1 MVRIND
7 NKLII
12 EMEHP
17 CPQEFLLDIY
27 VAIIYLL
34 QNQSEDPINKEQR
47 QNANNTMLEVLKN
60 IE

>member
-17 CPQEFLLDIY
+17 YPHEFLLDIY

>member
-12 EMEHP
+12 EMEHSNP
-17 CPQEFLLDIY
+17 HEFLLDIY

>member
-17 CPQEFLLDIY
+17 CPHEFLLDIY

-47 QNANNTMLEVLKN
+47 QQANSTMQEILRN
-60 IE
+60 IQ